1 MRVAIMQPYFLPYLG
16 YFQLMN
22 YVDKFVIYD
31 NIEYT
36 KKGYINRNKIIDGH
50 ITLPLRKA
58 PDNNLVSQRELAI
71 EWLCTRDKIMRRMQ
85 ENYHKM
91 PCYSFIDTLAR
102 ILYCNERNL
111 FFFIENSLRE
121 MKNYLGIT
129 TPLVVSSTLD
139 IDHSLRKHH
148 KVNAICE
155 TLGATEYINPIG
167 GKALYNQEM
176 ISCKLSFL
184 RMAPLNRED
193 IPNDY
198 LSIADICF
206 RTNDNLLGEFTLE
219 D

>member
-1 MRVAIMQPYFLPYLG
+1 MQPYWMPYLG
-16 YFQLMN
+16 YWQLMN

-50 ITLPLRKA
+50 ITIPLRKA
-58 PDNNLVSQRELAI
+58 PDKNFISQRELAL
-71 EWLCTRDKIMRRMQ
+71 EWPCKRDKILRRAQ
-85 ENYHKM
+85 EQYREM
-91 PCYSFIDTLAR
+91 PCFSFIDTLAK